1 MIEEEAIV
9 ISQNG
14 KFAEVDIIRTKPCGL
29 CGKTQ
34 GCGNSIWG
42 KIFSFQKRKIK
53 IKNKINAKVGEK
65 VKLVNEE
72 NYLLNAS
79 LLLYGVPLFFLFG
92 GMIASEYFFEFA
104 NDLLVFCGGIFG
116 FLVGIILLKFIT
128 SQNHTKLF
136 SEAILAKID

>member
-1 MIEEEAIV
+1 MIEEEAVV
-9 ISQNG
+9 IGRNG
-14 KFAEVDIIRTKPCGL
+14 EFAEVDIIRTKPCGL

-42 KIFSFQKRKIK
+42 RIFSFQKKKIK

-65 VKLVNEE
+65 VKLVIEE
-72 NYLLNAS
+72 NYLLKAS

-92 GMIASEYFFEFA
+92 GMITFENFFQTPT
-104 NDLLVFCGGIFG
+104 DLVTFFGGVLG
-116 FLVGIILLKFIT
+116 LFLGVIILKFIT
-128 SQNHTKLF
+128 AQNHNKLF